1 MHLREYN
8 AEQFFEQFFRASIDT
23 MDDLDDCRTY
33 VAEYFSL
40 KIPHH
45 GEAVFTE
52 LDKAESFL
60 FEMYAEATPNL
71 APAERRLRWLRA
83 TVR

>member
-8 AEQFFEQFFRASIDT
+8 AEQFFRASIDT

-40 KIPHH
+40 KSPRH
-45 GEAVFTE
+45 GQAVFTE
-52 LDKAESFL
+52 LDEAETFL
-60 FEMYAEATPNL
+60 FGMYAEATPNL
-71 APAERRLRWLRA
+71 PAAERRLRWLGA
-83 TVR
+83 AVR